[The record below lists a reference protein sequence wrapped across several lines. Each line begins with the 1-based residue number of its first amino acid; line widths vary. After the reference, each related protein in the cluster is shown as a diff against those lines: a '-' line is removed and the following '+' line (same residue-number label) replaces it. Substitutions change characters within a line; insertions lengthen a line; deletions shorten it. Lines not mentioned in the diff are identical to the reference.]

1 MKLYELLEYNDI
13 VIQCHDNPDADA
25 LSSGYALYWY
35 LQNMG
40 TFRNQTE
47 AGKKSGQ
54 SRSNIS
60 AALNGKESILT
71 DSFLRKFNKAFGS
84 LFSDEWLI
92 DGIGEMLRVPDGGTA
107 IVNNQVGKNNQV
119 GNGNHF
125 NSDMTL
131 NQFMVELAAQRKLTE
146 KAQEQMDR
154 LITIIEKFKE

>member
-1 MKLYELLEYNDI
+1 MCFMDKTERFSRAYM
-13 VIQCHDNPDADA
+13 
-25 LSSGYALYWY
+25 Y

-107 IVNNQVGKNNQV
+107 IVNNQVG
-119 GNGNHF
+119 NGNHF

-154 LITIIEKFKE
+154 LITIIEKMKD